1 MAWGVVANTTIKSSK
16 TAGTTLSWDLPNSTT
31 ATTGYVILAIAGDNV
46 GTTDAESSEV
56 SSVTDDA
63 GNTYGKLAEFRN
75 GNGSAGAGCIISVWG
90 GKQTN
95 SFGGTG
101 TITFAS
107 SITARSAWIR
117 EFTIG
122 SGNVVT
128 VQTYATQAA
137 DAANF
142 PSMNLSPPS
151 AEYLWLR
158 AIGWEEDSNAA
169 GVITPTTNF
178 TEAGPNGT
186 TGGAANTNSC
196 VYTEYRIFTGTT
208 NASAPSWSGTQ
219 QDNANL
225 YLALKEAAAGGSSVA
240 PRAQAH
246 YRRRRA

>member
-16 TAGTTLSWDLPNSTT
+16 TAGATLSWDLPNSTVV
-31 ATTGYVILAIAGDNV
+31 GNYVILAIAGDNV

-63 GNTYGKLAEFRN
+63 GNTYGKLAEYRN
-75 GNGSAGAGCIISVWG
+75 GNGSAAAGCIISVWG
-90 GKQTN
+90 GKHTT

-101 TITFAS
+101 TITYAN
-107 SITARSAWIR
+107 SITAKSAWIR
-117 EFTIG
+117 EFSIG
-122 SGNVVT
+122 AGNVVT
-128 VQTYATQAA
+128 VQTYSTNAT

-142 PSMNLSPPS
+142 PSMNLAPPS

-196 VYTEYRIFTGTT
+196 VYTEYRIFTGST